1 MTPKVDVFKA
11 AFLTL
16 APCGINRHAGSKSWT
31 FTAVKVLML
40 ALSTFNKIVMLMGI
54 LQPNVNLG
62 IRLENVALLL
72 AGVPTDY
79 ANLIFLFYEERILQ
93 FIGRINNLV
102 AEVEKEF
109 GTGVTQQ
116 WSKHSSLILIAYTV
130 VLLVGGLPPHVIALY
145 NYHFLGVQ
153 GAAPYEFYLPFDR

>member
-1 MTPKVDVFKA
+1 MVPKVDVFKA

-16 APCGINRHAGSKSWT
+16 SACGINCHAGSTSWT

-40 ALSTFNKIVMLMGI
+40 ALNIFNKIVFLMGI
-54 LQPNVNLG
+54 LQPNVNLD
-62 IRLENVALLL
+62 IRLENVAILL

-79 ANLIFLFYEERILQ
+79 AILIFMFQEERILQ

-102 AEVEKEF
+102 AEVEEEF

-116 WSKHSSLILIAYTV
+116 WSKHSSLILISYSV
-130 VLLVGGLPPHVIALY
+130 VCL
-145 NYHFLGVQ
+145 
-153 GAAPYEFYLPFDR
+153 